1 MRDFKRIVKGVV
13 LEQQVADVDLNPSTD
28 SGAMINFENRIRVF
42 LNGIVKEALTITRA
56 STSSL
61 QTYISQSKIAN
72 GEMVFNTTENTF
84 QQVLN
89 GQLVSLGSGGGG
101 VVDPEL
107 ENRVSQLETDV
118 ASIDN
123 RIDSIEIQLEDVEDN
138 LAIVRSEAYDLI
150 ELTGLPENSKDLG
163 TFTGEYLQDGMNIK
177 QALQAIET
185 AVELGL
191 GESAGGLSS
200 LNTQIEQ
207 LEDALA
213 AEQAARISGDSS
225 TLSSANAYTDNA
237 IAAIPPAAEADLS
250 VIEGQISSLD
260 SSVVSLQGQIDTI
273 NDTTIPTA
281 INTAVTSAN
290 GYTDSQILSAS
301 SGSMSQSD
309 LYSLLGVL
317 YFENFEGVVKGTL
330 TNGASLSD
338 YDTTPLNVL
347 DGQKSLYLSHDNSIQ
362 KFTSNNIQLP
372 LFARIL
378 DSNLAGNPQGG
389 NPQIAVKFTSLT
401 TIAGDGTTPKALLKV
416 YDVSNGVYLIN
427 AFTNSENIAL
437 LSYNAF
443 SGRFIA
449 STTTEQIRVEVI
461 SNTTGGGVTI
471 VDNIVVSVKATNI
484 SASY

>member
-1 MRDFKRIVKGVV
+1 VIDFKRVVKGIV
-13 LEQQVADVDLNPSTD
+13 LESVSSIELDTSID
-28 SGAMINFENRIRVF
+28 SGAIFQYQNRIRTL
-42 LNGIVKEALTITRA
+42 LNGLAKEALTVTRDN
-56 STSSL
+56 TTNL